1 MRKLFLLILMFY
13 TTSALSDEYLIAGV
27 GGVRESIKA
36 PSIGASASSSDIAFE
51 ISAGHKY
58 NNNLAV
64 EAEYMDYGS
73 IDFAGGAASGY
84 SVGIF
89 ALASTPL
96 CSNCF
101 GNDWSLFGKIGV
113 ADTFLKLKPA
123 TGYALSVPASQSKI
137 APAFGL
143 GIQVTDGNS
152 KPKILRVSL
161 GRHTSGNSIMSGIF
175 STITVSVGAAF

>member
-1 MRKLFLLILMFY
+1 MRKLFLSLLMFY
-13 TTSALSDEYLIAGV
+13 TTSAFSDEYLIAGV

-36 PSIGASASSSDIAFE
+36 PSFGTSASSSDIAFE

-58 NNNLAV
+58 NKNLAV
-64 EAEYMDYGS
+64 EAEYIDYGS
-73 IDFAGGAASGY
+73 IDFAGGPASGY

-113 ADTFLKLKPA
+113 ADTFFKLKPA

-137 APAFGL
+137 APAYGL
-143 GIQVTDGNS
+143 GIQVTNGDS
-152 KPKILRVSL
+152 KPKILKISYD
-161 GRHTSGNSIMSGIF
+161 RHTGGDNMMSETF
-175 STITVSVGAAF
+175 STIMVSAGAAF